1 MKIVPPRILLSTSAS
16 PWSTVVFSV
25 LFPFSDNHI
34 LCQQLCFFNL
44 IYCSF
49 YFKCSTVFYNHNRAS
64 KLFNACNHFFLITDG
79 YVDHMSKQSDL
90 LNMSCIPIFYLFSV
104 FHTKSYNSI
113 KSYRTILL
121 SGYKQYDLYIHTNII
136 NGIYF
141 KF

>member
-1 MKIVPPRILLSTSAS
+1 MKIVPPQILLSTSAS
-16 PWSTVVFSV
+16 PWSTVVFSYF
-25 LFPFSDNHI
+25 FPFPIIINCVFS
-34 LCQQLCFFNL
+34 L

-49 YFKCSTVFYNHNRAS
+49 YFKCSTVVYNYNRVS

-90 LNMSCIPIFYLFSV
+90 LYMNCIPIFYLFSV

-113 KSYRTILL
+113 KSYHTILL
-121 SGYKQYDLYIHTNII
+121 SGYKQYDLYIHTYII
-136 NGIYF
+136 NGTYF